1 MPKTRD
7 LTLKQKKFIK
17 RYLETGNAAQAI
29 IDSYD
34 VVNRDTA
41 AEMGSQNL
49 RKLKDVVQS
58 IMVQRGLDLDKM
70 VEVVYGATEAT
81 KWNDFTG
88 EREPDH
94 MVRLKAIDVASK
106 WLGLEEK
113 AQINILGKG
122 DMSIEFIGNDGES
135 STTQNTA

>member
-41 AEMGSQNL
+41 AEMGSQNFWEG
-49 RKLKDVVQS
+49 QE
-58 IMVQRGLDLDKM
+58 G
-70 VEVVYGATEAT
+70 G
-81 KWNDFTG
+81 
-88 EREPDH
+88 P
-94 MVRLKAIDVASK
+94 
-106 WLGLEEK
+106 
-113 AQINILGKG
+113 NIYVSWGG
-122 DMSIEFIGNDGES
+122 GGG
-135 STTQNTA
+135 